1 MVDDRNVTR
10 EEFYDMVRIPDSIGE
25 KGKWDY
31 LYVGFSLGEY
41 DDIFYMGAYPGIE

>member
-10 EEFYDMVRIPDSIGE
+10 EEFYGE
-25 KGKWDY
+25 EGKWDY